1 MAKELEGEWYLV
13 DGEAV
18 FWDGAKYRR
27 FKWKADPGLYEFQG
41 VWYSWNGSNWKKAS
55 SRQLNNIIPNASN
68 GKSSLN
74 FGPFFN
80 LIKFVAIAAL
90 IVFVLSSL
98 WNDATQ
104 SPSTRSVCSI
114 FAKATDP
121 RLVYDV
127 KSFNASDWWDENIKS
142 IKDLENV
149 DPNVLQALTLYW
161 DTTILRDSGSYLDL
175 ELREY
180 VIEECEKSEPGSTK
194 Y

>member
-18 FWDGAKYRR
+18 FWDGTKYRR
-27 FKWKADPGLYEFQG
+27 FKWKGDPGLYEFQG
-41 VWYSWNGSNWKKAS
+41 VWYSWNGTNWKKAS
-55 SRQLNNIIPNASN
+55 VRQINQITSSESV

-74 FGPFFN
+74 FEPFFN

-90 IVFVLSSL
+90 IVFVLNWL
-98 WNDATQ
+98 WTDATQ
-104 SPSTRSVCSI
+104 APSTRSVCSV

-121 RLVYDV
+121 RLVYDAR
-127 KSFNASDWWDENIKS
+127 SLNASDWWNENIKS

-149 DPNVLQALTLYW
+149 DPNVFQALTLYG
-161 DTTILRDSGSYLDL
+161 DTTILRDGGSYLDF